1 MKQASYTATVLAGI
15 IVLLGVFGLV
25 SLSIEKRR
33 KEIGI
38 RKVLGSSFAGIILL
52 FAKEF
57 LIIIVLAAVIS
68 CPLAYMII
76 QKWINGY
83 AYRINITIQLFLLSI
98 LILGCI
104 TALLIIFQS
113 IKAAR
118 ANPVNSLRSE

>member
-1 MKQASYTATVLAGI
+1 LQQASYTATTLAGI

-38 RKVLGSSFAGIILL
+38 RKVLGSSVTGIISL
-52 FAKEF
+52 FVKEF
-57 LIIIVLAAVIS
+57 LVIIILAAFVA
-68 CPLAYMII
+68 CPLAYILI
-76 QKWINGY
+76 QKWLNGY
-83 AYRINITIQLFLLSI
+83 FYRIQITYQPFLISI
-98 LILGCI
+98 LVLGSV

-118 ANPVNSLRSE
+118 ANPVSSLRSE